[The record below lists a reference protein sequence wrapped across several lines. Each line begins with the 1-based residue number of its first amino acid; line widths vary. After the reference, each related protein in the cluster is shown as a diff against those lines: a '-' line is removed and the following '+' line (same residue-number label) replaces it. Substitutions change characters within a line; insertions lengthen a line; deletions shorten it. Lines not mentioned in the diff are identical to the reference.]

1 MLELLARGRVGAP
14 SDTAAELV
22 IREQDLRHRIAE
34 LTHDL
39 ESATAGDDALRGP
52 NATPLRTATTE
63 GLTRAQEAYAELLLE
78 MRERTPQHAALVSPE
93 TPTWR
98 DVARGLAPDEAFIEY
113 LVSDSGSLAFV
124 IVPDTFAAVDLG
136 TGRRDLARLVE
147 FARGTLERR
156 AAART
161 DSLWRGPLRR
171 LHQHLFAPLEETGLL
186 ADKTRLVLVPHGSPR
201 CSRAVQA
208 TGS

>member
-1 MLELLARGRVGAP
+1 M
-14 SDTAAELV
+14 
-22 IREQDLRHRIAE
+22 
-34 LTHDL
+34 
-39 ESATAGDDALRGP
+39 SATSGYDALRGP
-52 NATPLRTATTE
+52 NATPQRTAGAE
-63 GLTRAQEAYAELLLE
+63 GRARAQEAYAERLLE
-78 MRERTPQHAALVSPE
+78 MRERTPKHAVLVSPE

-98 DVARGLAPDEAFIEY
+98 DVARRLAPDEAFIEY

-124 IVPDTFAAVDLG
+124 IVSDTFAAVDLG
-136 TGRRDLARLVE
+136 AGRRDLARLVE

-186 ADKTRLVLVPHGSPR
+186 GDKTRLVLVPHGELHYLPCAALLESGAGNRFLVERYEVTVTPSAAGWLALAGSPPGR
-201 CSRAVQA
+201 SAAVTA
-208 TGS
+208 